1 MVVEFRLR
9 LTLSSDEDNVR
20 LWTTDFAV
28 PISKMTA
35 LISETNDDLNAL
47 RFRDCFSVLDHVLD
61 GNYHFLLLYN
71 SGEYAKMKAVVDR
84 MVERAIN

>member
-1 MVVEFRLR
+1 M
-9 LTLSSDEDNVR
+9 R

-47 RFRDCFSVLDHVLD
+47 GFRDCFSVLDHVGD